1 MQTSEGW
8 TKQTIFHTGDYK
20 KFKYSYMVNLTCYHI
35 GYIMLNWL
43 FINSNCM
50 CEWYEGKRRQYYRYV
65 NYITRKWDNN
75 ICKFGN
81 WFYD

>member
-43 FINSNCM
+43 LIQIECVNDM
-50 CEWYEGKRRQYYRYV
+50 YERDV
-65 NYITRKWDNN
+65 NI
-75 ICKFGN
+75 IVMLII
-81 WFYD
+81 